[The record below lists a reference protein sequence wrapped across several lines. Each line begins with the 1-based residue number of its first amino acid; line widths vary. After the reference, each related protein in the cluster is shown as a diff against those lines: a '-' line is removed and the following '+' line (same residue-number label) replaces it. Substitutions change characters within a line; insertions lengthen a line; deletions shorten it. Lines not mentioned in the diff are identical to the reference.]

1 MNINRYLSLIVI
13 SFLILNC
20 SGDEGGALIPEKALL
35 ISPSENYPC
44 LTGNSVSDTE
54 IEVIFKWSPGRY
66 TDYYNLRITNLTSN
80 EIINQTNI
88 EGTGATVVL
97 EKGKPYSWTITSKSD
112 LISDLATSETNNFF
126 VGGLNSTSD
135 APIPATLNQPA
146 QGSSVII
153 GEGGKVTFSWSGSS
167 QNSSLKYS
175 LYIDK
180 IDGKQSPASE
190 HVDLN
195 VNTIDVNLE
204 NGITY
209 FWRIK
214 TSDGLNSSFSPVS
227 TFKTNTIETGTETD
241 TGSGGITAEEQV
253 TEVAGNIIKNGTFE
267 SGNISPWGGF
277 NNAVLSSSNQEPN
290 TGQYLARIEPNDG
303 SIYQIIFLEPGEK
316 YELKYSHR
324 WKEAPQSTFNVII
337 KNEEGNKAKF
347 FEYEIFKSTDWIEN
361 KIEFTVPE
369 DVNVARLLFYK
380 PQSSPILPSFFL
392 DDVVIQKK

>member
-1 MNINRYLSLIVI
+1 MKINRYLSLIVI

-80 EIINQTNI
+80 EIINQTKI

-135 APIPATLNQPA
+135 APIPSTLNQPA
-146 QGSSVII
+146 QGSNVII

-214 TSDGLNSSFSPVS
+214 TSDGSNSSFSPVN

-241 TGSGGITAEEQV
+241 TGSGVSTAEEQV

-267 SGNISPWGGF
+267 SGSISPWGGF
-277 NNAVLSSSNQEPN
+277 KNGVLSSSNQEPN
-290 TGQYLARIEPNDG
+290 TGQYLARIEPADG
-303 SIYQIIFLEPGEK
+303 SLYQIISLEPGEEYQFK
-316 YELKYSHR
+316 FSTR
-324 WKEAPQSTFNVII
+324 WKDTPGTPINVIL
-337 KNEEGNKAKF
+337 KNEEGDKAKF
-347 FEYEIFKSTDWIEN
+347 FEYEIFDSTDWM
-361 KIEFTVPE
+361 KYDLQFTVP
-369 DVNVARLLFYK
+369 DGVNKARLLFYK
-380 PQSSPILPSFFL
+380 PMTNPILPGFFL